1 MEVPVH
7 H

>member
-7 H
+7 R